1 MPVKTAVL
9 ALALGA
15 TLTIFLVACG
25 SPERKAAAQS
35 GVPEGTPTVAVSRAV
50 LQNLSR
56 DVVLT
61 AEFIPFQ
68 EVDVMAKVS
77 GYVKEIR
84 VDVGDHVR
92 QGQALATI
100 EVPEM
105 QDDMTRAQATID
117 QATADVAA
125 FRDEIRRAESAHE
138 IAHLSYQR
146 LAGVVKERPGL
157 VAQQEIDDAH
167 SRDLVAEA
175 QLAGANS
182 HLAAALQKVSVTRAE
197 LGRVKTMLAY
207 TQVTAPFAGVIT
219 KRYANTGSM
228 IQAGTASQTQAMPV
242 VRLSENSLLR
252 LILPV
257 PESVVSL
264 VRVGQGLT
272 VRVPTMNRTF
282 PGKVARFSDRVQLST
297 RTMDTE
303 VDVPNPGF
311 TLIPGMYAEVKFTTE
326 SRSRAVT
333 VPITAVDLNPG
344 TETAGKVMVIV
355 SDGASNGR
363 LESRD
368 VSIGIQTAD
377 SFEIRSGLR
386 EGDVVVTGN
395 RASLRAGQQV
405 RPKLTDIGAGTAP

>member
-1 MPVKTAVL
+1 MLRVPPNIVVYTWTLSACWVFF
-9 ALALGA
+9 LGG
-15 TLTIFLVACG
+15 CG
-25 SPERKAAAQS
+25 SAERQAEARVSAAEN
-35 GVPEGTPTVAVSRAV
+35 VPTVAAAKAV
-50 LQNLSR
+50 VQDLSR
-56 DVVLT
+56 KVVLT
-61 AEFIPFQ
+61 AEFVPFQ

-92 QGQALATI
+92 LGQTLATI
-100 EVPEM
+100 EIPEM
-105 QDDMTRAQATID
+105 QDDIARAQATVE
-117 QATADVAA
+117 QAEAEVTGA
-125 FRDEIRRAESAHE
+125 RDEVHRAESSHD

-182 HLAAALQKVSVTRAE
+182 KLAAALQKVSVTRAE
-197 LGRVKTMLAY
+197 LARVKTMLAY

-257 PESVVSL
+257 PESDVSL
-264 VRVGQGLT
+264 VHVGQGLT
-272 VRVPTMNRTF
+272 VRVPTLSRSF

-303 VDVPNPGF
+303 VDVANPGF
-311 TLIPGMYAEVKFTTE
+311 TLIPGMYAEVDFTTE
-326 SRSRAVT
+326 SRNHALT
-333 VPITAVDLNPG
+333 VPVSAVDISAGN
-344 TETAGKVMVIV
+344 ETTGKVLTISSGGVLEARNV
-355 SDGASNGR
+355 SLG
-363 LESRD
+363 L
-368 VSIGIQTAD
+368 QTAD
-377 SFEIRSGLR
+377 SFEVRSGLQPG
-386 EGDVVVTGN
+386 ELVVTGS
-395 RASLRAGQQV
+395 RANLRTGQHV
-405 RPKLTDIGAGTAP
+405 RPKLNDINAAAAP

>member
-1 MPVKTAVL
+1 MD
-9 ALALGA
+9 
-15 TLTIFLVACG
+15 ACG
-25 SPERKAAAQS
+25 STERKAEATAGAAEE
-35 GVPEGTPTVAVSRAV
+35 PPAVAAAKAV
-50 LQNLSR
+50 VQDLSR
-56 DVVLT
+56 KVVLT

-77 GYVKEIR
+77 GYIKEIR

-92 QGQALATI
+92 LGQTLATI
-100 EVPEM
+100 EIPEM
-105 QDDMTRAQATID
+105 QDDITRAQATIG
-117 QATADVAA
+117 QAEAEVTGA
-125 FRDEIRRAESAHE
+125 RDEVHRAESSHD

-146 LAGVVKERPGL
+146 LSGVVKERPGL

-182 HLAAALQKVSVTRAE
+182 KLAAALQKVSVTRAE
-197 LGRVKTMLAY
+197 LARVRTMLAY

-257 PESVVSL
+257 PESDVSL
-264 VRVGQGLT
+264 VHVGQGLT
-272 VRVPTMNRTF
+272 VRVPTLNRSF

-303 VDVPNPGF
+303 VDVANSSF
-311 TLIPGMYAEVKFTTE
+311 TLIPGMYAEVDFTTE
-326 SRSRAVT
+326 SRKHALTAPVS
-333 VPITAVDLNPG
+333 AVDL
-344 TETAGKVMVIV
+344 TEGNESTGKVLTISSSGVLEARNV
-355 SDGASNGR
+355 SLG
-363 LESRD
+363 L
-368 VSIGIQTAD
+368 QTAD
-377 SFEIRSGLR
+377 SFEVLSGLQSG
-386 EGDVVVTGN
+386 ELVVTGN
-395 RASLRAGQQV
+395 RANLRPGQHA
-405 RPKLTDIGAGTAP
+405 RPKFTDISAAAAP

>member
-1 MPVKTAVL
+1 VARTAAKNAIL
-9 ALALGA
+9 ALALTAPWVFSLAG
-15 TLTIFLVACG
+15 CG
-25 SPERKAAAQS
+25 NAERPGRVKADTS
-35 GVPEGTPTVAVSRAV
+35 DETPTVAAAKAV
-50 LQNLSR
+50 FQDLSR
-56 DVVLT
+56 NVVLT

-92 QGQALATI
+92 LGETLATLEI
-100 EVPEM
+100 PEM
-105 QDDMTRAQATID
+105 QDDIARAQATIE
-117 QATADVAA
+117 QAEADVTGA
-125 FRDEIRRAESAHE
+125 RDEVRRAESSHD

-175 QLAGANS
+175 QLSGANS
-182 HLAAALQKVSVTRAE
+182 KLAAALQKVSVTRAE
-197 LGRVKTMLAY
+197 LARVKTMLAY

-257 PESVVSL
+257 PESNVSL
-264 VRVGQGLT
+264 VRVGQVLT
-272 VRVPTMNRTF
+272 VRVPTLNRSF
-282 PGKVARFSDRVQLST
+282 PGKVARFTDRVQLST

-303 VDVPNPGF
+303 VDVANPNF
-311 TLIPGMYAEVKFTTE
+311 TLIPGMYAEVDFTTE
-326 SRSRAVT
+326 SRANALTIPVS
-333 VPITAVDLNPG
+333 AVDVNEG
-344 TETAGKVMVIV
+344 NATAGKILAIS
-355 SDGASNGR
+355 SDGV
-363 LESRD
+363 LEARD
-368 VSIGIQTAD
+368 ISLGLQTAD
-377 SFEIRSGLR
+377 CFEVRSGLKS
-386 EGDVVVTGN
+386 GDLVVTGN
-395 RASLRAGQQV
+395 RASLRAGQRV
-405 RPKLTDIGAGTAP
+405 RPKLIDIGAPAAP